1 MLPLSLL
8 NAAVGFPILVEL
20 KNGETYNGHLEK
32 CDNFMNISLR
42 EVIQTASDGDRFWR
56 LPETYVRGNT
66 IKYLRVP
73 DAVLDKVKE
82 DMLKNRNMGN
92 RGGRGGR
99 GRGGNVGGR
108 GGGHTGGSQTGGGRG
123 RGRGGSSSYSYSSNR
138 THHGAD

>member
-32 CDNFMNISLR
+32 CDNFMNITLR

-56 LPETYVRGNT
+56 LLEAYIRGNT

-99 GRGGNVGGR
+99 GRGGNR
-108 GGGHTGGSQTGGGRG
+108 GGNVNARG
-123 RGRGGSSSYSYSSNR
+123 RGRGGNSNNSNYNPHR
-138 THHGAD
+138 SHHNNE

>member
-8 NAAVGFPILVEL
+8 NAAVGHPILVEL

-32 CDNFMNISLR
+32 CDNFMNITLR

-56 LPETYVRGNT
+56 LPEAYVRGNT
-66 IKYLRVP
+66 IKYLRIP

-82 DMLKNRNMGN
+82 DMNKKRNMGS

-99 GRGGNVGGR
+99 GRGQGGR
-108 GGGHTGGSQTGGGRG
+108 GGNRGGRG
-123 RGRGGSSSYSYSSNR
+123 GMYRSQHQGHYQQQ
-138 THHGAD
+138 HD